1 MVDGILPKRLER
13 AITGVLF
20 VSLVLS
26 LVGVGYVAT
35 IEPVEPESFTE
46 FYILG
51 PGGNAT
57 DYPTNLTVDETG
69 SVIVG
74 ISNHENE
81 DLTYTVLFEL
91 DNTTVATNAI
101 TVGDGETREELMSF
115 TPESP
120 GRQRLRILLYVGTEA
135 DTTTEPY
142 RNLRLWV
149 NVSA

>member
-1 MVDGILPKRLER
+1 MVDGILPGRLER
-13 AITGVLF
+13 AITVVLF

-26 LVGVGYVAT
+26 LIGVGYVAT
-35 IEPVEPESFTE
+35 IQPVEPESFTE

-81 DLTYTVLFEL
+81 DLTYTVVFEL
-91 DNTTVATNAI
+91 DNATVATNAI

-115 TPESP
+115 TPENP
-120 GRQRLRILLYVGTEA
+120 GRQRLRILLYVGTEP

-142 RNLRLWV
+142 RHLRLWV